1 MLHSV
6 KYISGEITAQSIL
19 HRLFRELRNFFRIL
33 GALCA
38 LALPFERTALI
49 GFVTIRL

>member
-33 GALCA
+33 ALCA